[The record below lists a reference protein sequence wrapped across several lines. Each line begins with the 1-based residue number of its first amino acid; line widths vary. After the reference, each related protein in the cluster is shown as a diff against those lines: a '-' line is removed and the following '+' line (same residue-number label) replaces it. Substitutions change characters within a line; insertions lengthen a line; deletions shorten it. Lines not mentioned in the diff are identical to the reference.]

1 MERGGRQAREGRPV
15 YAAQFPKYAKPVGSS
30 RRVSR
35 FPRFSPGH
43 AILNENSILFLL
55 VRKETRESVTW
66 YLRSS
71 TRAHLFLD
79 SIFFF
84 VTATDPRWNVG
95 SNYGLHHGSIHRLNG
110 AVRRYRPI
118 YYLKRM
124 PSHVRNNT
132 SVKSVICIS
141 LQMYSVYQARWHA
154 R

>member
-71 TRAHLFLD
+71 TRAHLFLGPRFHLFLCNGD
-79 SIFFF
+79 GSKMECWIELRPPPRLHPPFKWRG
-84 VTATDPRWNVG
+84 TAVSAD
-95 SNYGLHHGSIHRLNG
+95 LLFEAH
-110 AVRRYRPI
+110 AVSRP
-118 YYLKRM
+118 
-124 PSHVRNNT
+124 
-132 SVKSVICIS
+132 
-141 LQMYSVYQARWHA
+141 
-154 R
+154 